1 MLPESAAAA
10 RASRS
15 ERERHRGRDGARLF
29 SLFQLEPDFA
39 LDETA
44 LERAYHTLLTQFHP
58 DRYAG
63 KPQVEHAWRRSF
75 ALTSIAATAFFPMKS
90 PVPNTCCSKQELIW
104 SLRNA
109 PAWNRLFYDANQLAR
124 AAGRAGVVRRRGR
137 QSLTAEIEGHY
148 ATSRDQFAST
158 LSTGAHL
165 DAARHWQEMCYL
177 SKLLSEPK
185 FRVS

>member
-1 MLPESAAAA
+1 MRLRRELHGLSVNATAGATA
-10 RASRS
+10 R
-15 ERERHRGRDGARLF
+15 DYF
-29 SLFQLEPDFA
+29 SLFQLDPDFA

-63 KPQVEHAWRRSF
+63 KPQVEQRV
-75 ALTSIAATAFFPMKS
+75 AAQFCADINSGYRILSDEVSRAEYLLQQAGVDLVAAERAGVESTFLM
-90 PVPNTCCSKQELIW
+90 TQI
-104 SLRNA
+104 SLRE
-109 PAWNRLFYDANQLAR
+109 QLEELESSD
-124 AAGRAGVVRRRGR
+124 AAGR
-137 QSLTAEIEGHY
+137 QLLTAEIEGHY

-185 FRVS
+185 LRVR